1 MLASVKLQND
11 LVKKLVSFHVCKF
24 KNGTNIIKL
33 SKWRNKYHY
42 VRLPAL
48 GFLILYQQSFVR
60 FILGKHH
67 FLIKKSHPCSLKTTK
82 SYDKLKGNILRKTWG
97 RVHLS
102 DNPMAFLN
110 CEEEGFGDQF
120 RVTQVTRIYCKK
132 TQNFKVQSN
141 SWYQFKIW
149 NWAINVFKWY
159 LRFQALKV
167 NECVHIGKVS

>member
-48 GFLILYQQSFVR
+48 SFLILYQQSFVR

-110 CEEEGFGDQF
+110 CEEQGFGDQF

-132 TQNFKVQSN
+132 TRNFKVQSN

-159 LRFQALKV
+159 LRFQELKV
-167 NECVHIGKVS
+167 NECVHIGNVS